1 MLSSDI
7 KCTLDNYREKYK
19 SIIQHLQSERKTEE
33 GTTPC
38 PCPST
43 NADETTAT
51 LATEPTLASAQLH
64 PEGHFKISVYEGVV
78 TVDPYSY
85 WVVHALSRWWNSQSR
100 ESVFD
105 HFNEEFWTLVQFL
118 ERCIL
123 ELERDIVAKSI
134 VIEINHVV
142 EFLHELLPALV
153 YLKGVYPSFVKF
165 NALLQDIVDIVYI
178 YEGAIERRVQH
189 LTHLGLVED
198 LLV

>member
-1 MLSSDI
+1 M
-7 KCTLDNYREKYK
+7 
-19 SIIQHLQSERKTEE
+19 
-33 GTTPC
+33 
-38 PCPST
+38 
-43 NADETTAT
+43 ETTHSIT
-51 LATEPTLASAQLH
+51 QLH
-64 PEGHFKISVYEGVV
+64 PEGHFKISVYDGVV

-100 ESVFD
+100 DSVFD

-123 ELERDIVAKSI
+123 ELEKDIIAKSI
-134 VIEINHVV
+134 VNEINLVV

-165 NALLQDIVDIVYI
+165 NMLLQDIVDIVYI

-189 LTHLGLVED
+189 LTHMGLVED